1 MHHIKTYTITLMPK
15 TGGYQAVCLG
25 VPGCVATGVDRR
37 HALERIE
44 DVIKDRIRDNKLAGR
59 PVPVD
64 RTSTKFLW
72 LDVEEFLV

>member
-25 VPGCVATGVDRR
+25 VPGCVATGATRQQV
-37 HALERIE
+37 LERIA
-44 DVIKDRIRDNKLAGR
+44 DVIRDHVRDAKLAGR